1 MIEGEY
7 ANGTIEKMVDFNAD
21 YTINDMIPKLVNKSF
36 LTILIDPEPI
46 KEFYPL
52 DAERNRMI
60 ERYNQALDQA
70 IAKHGVENKVFRL
83 SAVRQTIRIP

>member
-1 MIEGEY
+1 MKVLFISSILG
-7 ANGTIEKMVDFNAD
+7 FNK
-21 YTINDMIPKLVNKSF
+21 KLKKSVETGLEWSVVNKSF